1 MAGYLDPPRESF
13 LDKLLRLRPDS
24 PIPKLVHDSKIHISS
39 PHHGQQ
45 RDYDRDS
52 EDGSDG
58 GAAEDE
64 RLTCCLV
71 VRTAPKKSTEREQ
84 FKWAFPSPKWP
95 GDIAVSQE
103 QGTEVLLKPELS
115 PIRQIHPSQGQMLH
129 ISHQHARCAEGRS
142 PMPRF
147 S

>member
-58 GAAEDE
+58 DAAEDDHW
-64 RLTCCLV
+64 
-71 VRTAPKKSTEREQ
+71 RTAHMLFGSTDSAEGEQ
-84 FKWAFPSPKWP
+84 FKWAFPSPKSP

-103 QGTEVLLKPELS
+103 QGTEALLKPELS